1 MSLLCSN
8 KHKQQIFEVLKSYH
22 LSFVLAI
29 FNQTQSF
36 FFLFQHSSLKDVFVE
51 NFNSKIHLLFVSLY
65 LLHNST
71 MTLFKTKPGQT
82 KDSYFQ
88 QKYYSAKNI
97 YISIRKTYLTLKYP
111 RSNCYLKFLFEI
123 FSPTKTF
130 YLLYFYKLQLKKVHS
145 FF

>member
-97 YISIRKTYLTLKYP
+97 YFNSKNLFDLEIPKIKLLSKIFIWNIFSYKD
-111 RSNCYLKFLFEI
+111 FLFVI
-123 FSPTKTF
+123 
-130 YLLYFYKLQLKKVHS
+130 LL
-145 FF
+145 